1 MMIRPSKQSA
11 FSLVEV
17 TLALGIAAFCLI
29 AVVGLLPVGMNSNQT
44 ATEQTNSVGILS
56 AIAADLRATPP
67 TSPPG
72 GATTSVQYSVAVP
85 ASPNGPS
92 AQTLFFAEDGRL
104 LPTVASGPRY
114 RVTVT
119 FPANSSARSAT
130 LATLKATWP
139 AVVDPATGRPA
150 GSATMFVALNRN

>member
-1 MMIRPSKQSA
+1 MIAGAKQSA

-29 AVVGLLPVGMNSNQT
+29 AILGLLPVGMNSNHT
-44 ATEQTNSVGILS
+44 ATEQTASIGILS

-72 GATTSVQYSVAVP
+72 GAAASAQYSLAIP
-85 ASPNGPS
+85 ASPNGSS
-92 AQTLFFAEDGRL
+92 AQTLFFAEDGRSSPAL
-104 LPTVASGPRY
+104 SPNSRY

-119 FPANSSARSAT
+119 FAPNSSARSAT

-139 AVVDPATGRPA
+139 AVVDPESANPA
-150 GSATMFVALNRN
+150 GSATIFVALDRN